1 MNKQDFNQRISLVI
15 SSELENWQALNVASH
30 ISAYF
35 GNLLAE
41 RFGTGKFFTTADG
54 IDLPRNT
61 QYPIVILKASPK
73 QLKELVEGIDAQD
86 ELDKMYF
93 IKEMID
99 TTNDDKIEA
108 LVSLQDKEEIIYLGF
123 GLFGDN
129 KLIKKLTTKLE
140 LWS

>member
-15 SSELENWQALNVASH
+15 NSELENWQALNAASH

-41 RFGTGKFFTTADG
+41 SFGTGKFFTTADG
-54 IDLPRNT
+54 VDLPRNS

-73 QLKELVEGIDAQD
+73 QLKEFACELDTQG

-108 LVSLQDKEEIIYLGF
+108 LVSIQDKEELINLGI

-129 KLIKKLTTKLE
+129 KLIKKLTANFT